1 MRKALFLD
9 RDGVIN
15 IDHGYVSRVED
26 FEFVPGVLTF
36 IKTAQEKGYL
46 PIVVTNQSGIGRGY
60 YDEADFWRLSGYMIE
75 RMQEEGIKMDK
86 EQIFFCPHRPDEGCN
101 CRKPKPGMLLSAKA
115 RFDIDMAQSVMIGDK
130 ESDMEAAKQ
139 AGVGRTVL
147 VEKNKPIERK
157 VVDEL

>member
-1 MRKALFLD
+1 VRRALFLD

-60 YDEADFWRLSGYMIE
+60 YDEADFWRLSEYMME
-75 RMQEEGIKMDK
+75 RMREEGIKIDK
-86 EQIFFCPHRPDEGCN
+86 EQIFFCPHRSDEGCD
-101 CRKPKPGMLLSAKA
+101 CRKPKPGMLLSAQK

-130 ESDMEAAKQ
+130 ERDIEAARQ
-139 AGVGRTVL
+139 AGVGQSFL
-147 VEKNKPIERK
+147 VEPNRPI
-157 VVDEL
+157 DGIIL